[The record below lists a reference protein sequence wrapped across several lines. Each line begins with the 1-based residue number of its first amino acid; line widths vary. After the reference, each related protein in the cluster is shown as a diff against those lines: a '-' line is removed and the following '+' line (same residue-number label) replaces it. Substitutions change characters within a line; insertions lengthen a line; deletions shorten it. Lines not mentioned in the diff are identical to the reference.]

1 MMDTTQYLEK
11 ADNRDRIKADVSAD
25 ISKIG
30 VYAIAISAGLIG
42 CWATVC
48 LVAGIVTNGGPVE
61 LVKSLFSAIVG
72 S

>member
-1 MMDTTQYLEK
+1 MNTTQYLDK
-11 ADNRDRIKADVSAD
+11 AVSRDRANADASAD

-30 VYAIAISAGLIG
+30 VYAIAISAGVIG
-42 CWATVC
+42 CWATVS

-61 LVKSLFSAIVG
+61 LVKSLFNAIIG

>member
-1 MMDTTQYLEK
+1 MDTTQYLEK

>member
-1 MMDTTQYLEK
+1 MNTTQYLEK
-11 ADNRDRIKADVSAD
+11 ANSRARAKVDINAD
-25 ISKIG
+25 ISKMG
-30 VYAIAISAGLIG
+30 VYAIAISAGVIG

-61 LVKSLFSAIVG
+61 LVNSLFRAITG

>member
-1 MMDTTQYLEK
+1 MNTTQYLEK
-11 ADNRDRIKADVSAD
+11 TDSRARTKADVTTD
-25 ISKIG
+25 ISKLG
-30 VYAIAISAGLIG
+30 VYAIAISAGVIG

-61 LVKSLFSAIVG
+61 LVKSLFRAIIG